1 MSKSVLLQEI
11 INYLQ
16 RQKAMGKKTVYRTI
30 VYAVME
36 DRVGAEAIGTGIA
49 ITRDV
54 MNTAATVVGGRYI
67 NDEGRARVVFN

>member
-1 MSKSVLLQEI
+1 MSKPALLQEI

-16 RQKAMGKKTVYRTI
+16 RQKSMGKKTVYRTI

-49 ITRDV
+49 MSRAV
-54 MNTAATVVGGRYI
+54 MTEAATATGGVYMS
-67 NDEGRARVVFN
+67 DEGRARVVFN

>member
-16 RQKAMGKKTVYRTI
+16 RQKSMGKKTVYRTI

-36 DRVGAEAIGTGIA
+36 DRVGSEAIGTGIA
-49 ITRDV
+49 MTRAV
-54 MNTAATVVGGRYI
+54 MTEAARATGGAYVSE
-67 NDEGRARVVFN
+67 EGRARIVYG